1 MPNASVSFAIFMA
14 NCSLAQ
20 FFHPLCPCS
29 MEVYVLYVSVGA
41 IMYVSQSFPPNQR
54 VSLQQ
59 HSSKS
64 IFCGHEH
71 I

>member
-1 MPNASVSFAIFMA
+1 MPNASGSFAIFMA

-20 FFHPLCPCS
+20 FFPPLCPWS
-29 MEVYVLYVSVGA
+29 MEVYALYVSVGA
-41 IMYVSQSFPPNQR
+41 IMCVSQPFPPNQR

-59 HSSKS
+59 NSFKS
-64 IFCGHEH
+64 IYCGHEH